1 MTGGNAV
8 SVHSNNYNNNYNSR
22 VQYFFLMKYEVY
34 KYAEIRLDVRLI
46 RGFDI
51 TFSLASVDKTTIF
64 LVLVG

>member
-1 MTGGNAV
+1 MQ
-8 SVHSNNYNNNYNSR
+8 SR
-22 VQYFFLMKYEVY
+22 YTATTMITIIIVECNIYFLMKCEVY
-34 KYAEIRLDVRLI
+34 KYAEIRLDIRLI

>member
-1 MTGGNAV
+1 MQ
-8 SVHSNNYNNNYNSR
+8 SR
-22 VQYFFLMKYEVY
+22 YTATTRITIIIVECNIYFLMKYEVY
-34 KYAEIRLDVRLI
+34 KYAEIRLDIRLI